1 MSHRNC
7 KQHFSQWVSAE
18 QVDSINL
25 TDETIM
31 TNRHS
36 RQNRIFLVVGEG
48 INIELNNVPEGNVSI
63 LLARLAINLCGLRR
77 PFVKI
82 DFSTII
88 EVEEE
93 NEVEL
98 LIALKRT
105 CNGNTTILETYEL
118 EFDNVESLPFSF
130 TFVDD
135 QICCHSEC
143 FCVYTVEIIRIDV
156 EGGTTVNEIE
166 TNSTAINAIVQTC

>member
-1 MSHRNC
+1 MSQRNC

-18 QVDSINL
+18 QVDIIADQ
-25 TDETIM
+25 TVM
-31 TNRHS
+31 TKRHS
-36 RQNRIFLVVGEG
+36 HQNKIFLVAGEG
-48 INIELNNVPEGNVSI
+48 INIDLSNVSAGNVSI
-63 LLARLAINLCGLRR
+63 LLARLAVNLCGLRR
-77 PFVKI
+77 PVVKI

-88 EVEEE
+88 EVEDG

-98 LIALKRT
+98 LIALRRT
-105 CNGNTTILETYEL
+105 CNGNSTILETYEL

-135 QICCHSEC
+135 QIGCHSEC
-143 FCVYTVEIIRIDV
+143 YCVYTVEIIRIDV

-166 TNSTAINAIVQTC
+166 TESTAINAIVQAC